1 MTEQREII
9 DHLTKTLELLSAE
22 KGRSQQRPAKQTERI
37 CESPAKELVDY
48 TYSYIDFTYENPT
61 IYHLISHF
69 GEVLKEAGFEY
80 LSEKQNWQE
89 KLQKAGGGK
98 FYTVRNGTNLS
109 AFMVGSKWDQT
120 KGVGAIGAHADSLTA
135 KLKPITKKNKV
146 EGFELL
152 GVAPYGGTLNDL
164 WFDRDLG
171 IGGRVLYKED
181 NADASA
187 IQSTLINSAPH
198 PIAKIPSLAPHFG
211 APAVPPFDK
220 ETQAVPVVG
229 YTSGDAEEATE
240 EEKNCALYGKHSLE
254 LLRYVA
260 HLAGVKV
267 SQLVQLDLEL
277 FDVQKGTI
285 GGIKKDFFSAPRIDD
300 RICSYAAL
308 QAFVEYSKSVEIDQ
322 IDTFT
327 CVALYDNEEVGS
339 LSRQG
344 AKGGLLEATVNR
356 VAQALESQPLDLHA
370 LYANSIILSADVNH
384 MFNPNFSEV
393 YLEHHRPKP
402 NVGVTLSLDTNAH
415 MVTDIV
421 GTTFAEELARINGD
435 KLQYFHI
442 KNNSRS
448 GGTIGP
454 SIAAQT
460 GARTIDLGI
469 PQLSMHSIRATTGSK
484 DVGLGVKFF
493 RGFFENWRP
502 VLDQFGDL

>member
-1 MTEQREII
+1 MSDQREII
-9 DHLTKTLELLSAE
+9 DHLTKTLELLSVE
-22 KGRSQQRPAKQTERI
+22 KGKSQQTPVKKVNEARDGD
-37 CESPAKELVDY
+37 LVHY
-48 TYSYIDFTYENPT
+48 SYSYINFSYENPT
-61 IYHLISHF
+61 IYHAISYF
-69 GEVLKEAGFEY
+69 SKALEEAGFKY

-89 KLQKAGGGK
+89 KLSKGSGGK

-109 AFMVGSKWDQT
+109 AFIVGKNWEQT
-120 KGVGAIGAHADSLTA
+120 KGLGAIGAHADSLTA
-135 KLKPITKKNKV
+135 KLKPITKKKNV

-152 GVAPYGGTLNDL
+152 GVAPYGGTLNEL

-171 IGGRVLYKED
+171 IGGRVLYKEK
-181 NADASA
+181 NSNA
-187 IQSTLINSAPH
+187 IQNTLINSAPH

-220 ETQAVPVVG
+220 ETQAVPVIG
-229 YTSGDAEEATE
+229 YSGDDAEEATE
-240 EEKNCALYGKHSLE
+240 EEKCCPLYGKHSLH

-260 HLAGVKV
+260 KLAGVEV
-267 SQLVQLDLEL
+267 SQLVQLDLDL
-277 FDVQKGTI
+277 FDVQKGSL
-285 GGIKKDFFSAPRIDD
+285 GGIKNDFLFVPRIDD
-300 RICSYAAL
+300 KICSYASL
-308 QAFVEYSKSVEIDQ
+308 IAFIEFSRSIDVAEL
-322 IDTFT
+322 DTFT
-327 CVALYDNEEVGS
+327 SLTLYDNEEIGS

-344 AKGGLLEATVNR
+344 AKGGLFEATVSR
-356 VAQALESQPLDLHA
+356 VVQALDDQSLDLHT

-384 MFNPNFSEV
+384 MFNPNFAEV

-402 NVGVTLSLDTNAH
+402 NVGVALSLDTNVH
-415 MVTDIV
+415 MATDVV
-421 GTTFAEELARINGD
+421 GTTFVEELARLNGD
-435 KLQYFHI
+435 KVQYFHI

-484 DVGLGVKFF
+484 DVGLGVQFF
-493 RGFFENWRP
+493 RGFFKNWRP